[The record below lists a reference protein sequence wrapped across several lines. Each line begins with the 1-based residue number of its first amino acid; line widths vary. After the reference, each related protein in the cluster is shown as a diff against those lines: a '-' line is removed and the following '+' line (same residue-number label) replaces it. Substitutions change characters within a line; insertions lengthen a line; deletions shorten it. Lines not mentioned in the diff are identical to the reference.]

1 MIATQVRLFSIKPCG
16 DFSAAFPQWDVLE
29 YEHSFDDGVCT
40 YRGDI
45 SSLYARD
52 PLIRYLRQT
61 YPGCTIRVER

>member
-1 MIATQVRLFSIKPCG
+1 M
-16 DFSAAFPQWDVLE
+16 LE